1 MASAR
6 DCFSPVPT
14 SPFLLCEFCQTQ
26 NSFTSGSAQPSA
38 CNSGS
43 TFFKCWA
50 FCLSPTTPEWEE
62 QCKTDLFFSPVS
74 IKLCSVIFA
83 WHFHTTGIKHTLLKP
98 ACNTWLCSSFS
109 YGKFQLQWQS
119 LTALSSPPTLLS
131 PPGKVVCSWNM
142 GEEQSWSFWVQPLF
156 LLMTVLQVW
165 RHQLFLQ
172 GHHLLRVWQLEVPVH
187 MDQLAFLFI
196 IHLRLNFF
204 SLLCQFKG
212 WLRALNSIVLQI

>member
-14 SPFLLCEFCQTQ
+14 SPFLVCEFCQTQ

-38 CNSGS
+38 CSSGS

-50 FCLSPTTPEWEE
+50 FCLSPTTPEWED

-74 IKLCSVIFA
+74 IKLCAVIFA

-98 ACNTWLCSSFS
+98 ACNARLCSSFS

-131 PPGKVVCSWNM
+131 PPREGGVFLEYGWRAELILLGSAPVPANDCPAGVKAPALLAGPPSA
-142 GEEQSWSFWVQPLF
+142 QSLAIRGPCAYGSTCFSIHHSS
-156 LLMTVLQVW
+156 QV
-165 RHQLFLQ
+165 
-172 GHHLLRVWQLEVPVH
+172 E
-187 MDQLAFLFI
+187 
-196 IHLRLNFF
+196 FF
-204 SLLCQFKG
+204 SPFFVSLK
-212 WLRALNSIVLQI
+212 AD